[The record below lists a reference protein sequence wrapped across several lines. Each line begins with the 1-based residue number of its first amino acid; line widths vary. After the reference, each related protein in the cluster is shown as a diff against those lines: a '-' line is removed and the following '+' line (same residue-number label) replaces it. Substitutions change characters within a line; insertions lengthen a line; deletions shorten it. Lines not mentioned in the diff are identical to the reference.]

1 MYIQQKQGNHQIV
14 LLLFIGYQLNPITK
28 LHQDWQAILPDIFNI
43 PFGYSL
49 YFSAFH
55 HF

>member
-1 MYIQQKQGNHQIV
+1 MYQQKQGNHQIV
-14 LLLFIGYQLNPITK
+14 LLLLIGYQLNLISK
-28 LHQDWQAILPDIFNI
+28 LHQDWQAILPHIVNS